1 MLLFFQISLN
11 AGLVGTRKVKIG
23 QEIQLNVPATYTT
36 GITWGWRWYTLYS
49 TDYIILR
56 RNSIYQCYVTLTEKC
71 KNEGSVT
78 VYFEQAYSDGY
89 GHELW
94 DVLWWELEIEQEE
107 IKVTQIT
114 LNPKSASMKVGDELR
129 LSAIVLPSDATNKS
143 VTWSSNSTGIATI
156 DNNGKV
162 TALSSGTATI
172 TCKANDGSGI
182 EATCSITVKPP
193 VKPEKLSLSKE
204 ASVAAGQT
212 ITLVPEITP
221 ADAETTL
228 TWASDDETIATVNTN
243 GVVTGVKKGMTFITV
258 TTDNG
263 LEAFCELTVTE
274 AVAPEPTKITIPD
287 KLSVSVGQKMK
298 IEYTLMP
305 ENAETTVTWTVSK
318 EIATIDADGFI
329 TGMAEGLAVV
339 KATTAN
345 GVESNACRLTV
356 TPAPK
361 TNADVNGDG
370 TVDVADISAVIS
382 VMAGQGDEAAEK
394 SADVNGDGT
403 VDVADISFVIAR
415 MAELARMPRTINEEE

>member
-1 MLLFFQISLN
+1 MDGRSQWMDYEGSAVQAESISLPET
-11 AGLVGTRKVKIG
+11 ATVAVGSTVTITPTF
-23 QEIQLNVPATYTT
+23 VPSHATAN
-36 GITWGWRWYTLYS
+36 L
-49 TDYIILR
+49 
-56 RNSIYQCYVTLTEKC
+56 
-71 KNEGSVT
+71 
-78 VYFEQAYSDGY
+78 
-89 GHELW
+89 
-94 DVLWWELEIEQEE
+94 
-107 IKVTQIT
+107 
-114 LNPKSASMKVGDELR
+114 
-129 LSAIVLPSDATNKS
+129 
-143 VTWSSNSTGIATI
+143 TWS
-156 DNNGKV
+156 
-162 TALSSGTATI
+162 
-172 TCKANDGSGI
+172 
-182 EATCSITVKPP
+182 
-193 VKPEKLSLSKE
+193 
-204 ASVAAGQT
+204 
-212 ITLVPEITP
+212 
-221 ADAETTL
+221 
-228 TWASDDETIATVNTN
+228 SDDETMATVNQS

-298 IEYTLMP
+298 IDYTLMP
-305 ENAETTVTWTVSK
+305 KNAETAVTWTVSK
-318 EIATIDADGFI
+318 DIATIDADGFI
-329 TGMAEGLAVV
+329 AGMAEGLAVV